1 MTKDMSLARNKLPYF
16 SYTVKYIYIKQ
27 YMKHLIYHFT
37 VKYVAHFT
45 VTVATYL
52 GQLMEPYA

>member
-16 SYTVKYIYIKQ
+16 SYTVKY
-27 YMKHLIYHFT
+27 
-37 VKYVAHFT
+37 VAHFT
-45 VTVATYL
+45 VTVATYV